1 MYLHSRLRR
10 LERSTI
16 AIATA
21 GPPCAVCANGIQP
34 HAVVARIEG
43 KNLDEPVPPCP
54 GRGRENAVV
63 IRLVRAVPPP
73 GWAGLPSPI

>member
-21 GPPCAVCANGIQP
+21 GPPCAVCANGTKP
-34 HAVVARIEG
+34 HAVFARIQG
-43 KNLDEPVPPCP
+43 RNLDEPVPPCP
-54 GRGRENAVV
+54 GCGRNNAVV
-63 IRLVRAVPPP
+63 IRVTRALPPP
-73 GWAGLPSPI
+73 EWAASPSP